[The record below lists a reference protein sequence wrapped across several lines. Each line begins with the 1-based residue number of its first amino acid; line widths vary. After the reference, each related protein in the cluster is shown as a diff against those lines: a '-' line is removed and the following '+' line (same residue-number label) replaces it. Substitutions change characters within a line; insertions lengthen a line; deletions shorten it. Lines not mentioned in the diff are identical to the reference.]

1 MYLTL
6 ITSLIPNEYYC
17 LQVGRRFLIPYVRWF
32 RSLLTAIFF
41 VFSCSRRRLRIWVQ
55 RASSTLKTTL
65 FRFLHLVNDNWFIFT
80 CLAVFAPEGFL
91 IPYLNSSSRENR
103 LGKSSWISPDDD
115 LMLNK
120 LCFDNARFCHEVF
133 ASSYWLVAKI
143 SFYHIPTHLSKGT
156 CDRKQNC
163 TQLPTP
169 LFLHSFSCS
178 FTW

>member
-1 MYLTL
+1 M
-6 ITSLIPNEYYC
+6 
-17 LQVGRRFLIPYVRWF
+17 RWF

-41 VFSCSRRRLRIWVQ
+41 VFSGSRRRLRIWVQ
-55 RASSTLKTTL
+55 RASSTLKKTS
-65 FRFLHLVNDNWFIFT
+65 FRFLHLNDNWFIFT

-133 ASSYWLVAKI
+133 ASSYLLVAKI
-143 SFYHIPTHLSKGT
+143 SFSTSITFQHIFQKAHVTANKNAHIF
-156 CDRKQNC
+156 
-163 TQLPTP
+163 QLP
-169 LFLHSFSCS
+169 FSSTVFHALSHGRIHFVREC
-178 FTW
+178 